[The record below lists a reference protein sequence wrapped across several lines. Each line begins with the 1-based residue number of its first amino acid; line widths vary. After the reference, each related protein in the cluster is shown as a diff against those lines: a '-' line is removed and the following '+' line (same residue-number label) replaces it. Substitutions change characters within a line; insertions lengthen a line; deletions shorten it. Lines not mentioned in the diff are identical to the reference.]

1 MCHFEYFGEGGG
13 KNLTNY
19 LCILA
24 TNNIIEKIFIFL
36 WFWLWFLLIASSLSL
51 VYFSLLLFSRSQ
63 DIRNYFL
70 SMAVKVRVSKLR
82 IKSNDEQEEKKEIVN
97 YLKKL
102 PGPNFFFLYN
112 ISKNVDLSFLKL
124 LLGDLSQEKLD

>member
-1 MCHFEYFGEGGG
+1 MCQFEYHGTGGG

-36 WFWLWFLLIASSLSL
+36 WFWLWFLLAASSLSL
-51 VYFSLLLFSRSQ
+51 IYFSLLLFSRSQ

-82 IKSNDEQEEKKEIVN
+82 IKSNDEKEEKKEIVN

-102 PGPNFFFLYN
+102 PG
-112 ISKNVDLSFLKL
+112 
-124 LLGDLSQEKLD
+124 

>member
-1 MCHFEYFGEGGG
+1 
-13 KNLTNY
+13 
-19 LCILA
+19 
-24 TNNIIEKIFIFL
+24 
-36 WFWLWFLLIASSLSL
+36 
-51 VYFSLLLFSRSQ
+51 
-63 DIRNYFL
+63 
-70 SMAVKVRVSKLR
+70 MAVKVRVSKLR
-82 IKSNDEQEEKKEIVN
+82 IKSNEEKEEKREIIK